1 MGNEDAG
8 QDARHADAWQDAGS
22 DAFERD
28 GRLIGEKGRAALYD
42 AACKR
47 LLSQRVILAQIMR
60 GLLGEY
66 EGCSVDEIAR
76 SCIEGAPHVDGSFR
90 VGEGAPP
97 LVAGVDVRGASL
109 TAGQVDFDVL
119 VYAKRP
125 SGVCNGRMREDA
137 SGLTGLVINVEAQH
151 DFSPGYPLLKRAQY
165 YCAQLLVAQYGT
177 EFTNSHYERLRK
189 VYSIWLCTN
198 PPKRLRGTV
207 GWYETGERTFPEG
220 TSGWNRSAYDL
231 FGIVMVY
238 LNDHDT
244 GRRDGHHGLVNLLSM
259 LFVSRLSASEKLEF
273 LAKEYNIAVS
283 HELEGGVRAMGSFAQ
298 GLMERSFSDG
308 KVEGKAEGI
317 VQSLESL
324 VRSTGWT
331 IDRAMDV
338 LGISRDERPDYRERL
353 TRRLQS

>member
-1 MGNEDAG
+1 MGNGDAR
-8 QDARHADAWQDAGS
+8 QNARHADASQDAGS
-22 DAFERD
+22 DAFERS

-76 SCIEGAPHVDGSFR
+76 SCIEGAPHVDGSFL

-137 SGLTGLVINVEAQH
+137 SGLTGLVINGRGAARLQSRLSVAQNA
-151 DFSPGYPLLKRAQY
+151 RQY

-189 VYSIWLCTN
+189 VYSI
-198 PPKRLRGTV
+198 V
-207 GWYETGERTFPEG
+207 AVYEPAEE
-220 TSGWNRSAYDL
+220 
-231 FGIVMVY
+231 
-238 LNDHDT
+238 
-244 GRRDGHHGLVNLLSM
+244 
-259 LFVSRLSASEKLEF
+259 
-273 LAKEYNIAVS
+273 
-283 HELEGGVRAMGSFAQ
+283 
-298 GLMERSFSDG
+298 
-308 KVEGKAEGI
+308 AEGNCR
-317 VQSLESL
+317 V
-324 VRSTGWT
+324 V
-331 IDRAMDV
+331 
-338 LGISRDERPDYRERL
+338 
-353 TRRLQS
+353 